1 MRKATDLRC
10 WAFVTAW
17 QRGRLGYSLHGD
29 DSLVGAL
36 RVADTRRDVPPLQL
50 ADLTKLVHLSHRLLH
65 LTPSLL
71 VHFGLGG
78 GRRLLPS
85 HSERRAAAAAAAT
98 THRRYVDVRL
108 FRSEDRAV
116 LNALTMTTIEGQDAS
131 IVFKHSVVRNAPTFR
146 ELCSGV
152 EQGS

>member
-85 HSERRAAAAAAAT
+85 HSKRPAAAAT
-98 THRRYVDVRL
+98 ATSDPAATAAASHPRSATAAQGQGVRARSL
-108 FRSEDRAV
+108 AHRSEQRV
-116 LNALTMTTIEGQDAS
+116 RVTS
-131 IVFKHSVVRNAPTFR
+131 PIV
-146 ELCSGV
+146 
-152 EQGS
+152 